1 MVWIID
7 NLVEVVTLFIG
18 VAGNDPVSPLLLL
31 GSIGILTVALGA
43 FGVLALGSVLSLL
56 SGS

>member
-7 NLVEVVTLFIG
+7 NLVEVVTLFIQ
-18 VAGNDPVSPLLLL
+18 VAGNDPLSPLLLL
-31 GSIGILTVALGA
+31 GAIGVLTVALGS
-43 FGVLALGSVLSLL
+43 FGVLALGGIAAAL